1 MTDRE
6 DVKDETHVGAVSL
19 AARIP
24 DFWVDM
30 PEVWFARVNAIL
42 APQKLSDETKFDLIL
57 SKLSKE
63 TISELTEIILNPPA
77 TEKCKTLKTKL
88 LALYEDTNNARIKKL
103 LRDIELGDQKPSQL
117 LRKMKDLAK
126 KNFPDETLRILW
138 EERLPAQVRAVL
150 AVTVTLDLN
159 ELAAVADKVLEAARP
174 AQIAAVTQQQ
184 PGQAATGNSD
194 VATIMAEI
202 AKLNARFD
210 NLTRA
215 RPRSRSMQ
223 RRPTNAPRPSPSRR
237 REDWLCFYHYRYRE
251 RARRCLQP
259 CAWNKRTSA
268 TPTSAPE
275 N

>member
-1 MTDRE
+1 MKQKI
-6 DVKDETHVGAVSL
+6 KDETHVGAVSL

-30 PEVWFARVNAIL
+30 PEVWFARANAIL

-63 TISELTEIILNPPA
+63 TISELTEIILKPPA

-126 KNFPDETLRILW
+126 ENFPDETLRILW

-194 VATIMAEI
+194 VATIMAGI

-223 RRPTNAPRPSPSRR
+223 RRRTNTPRPSPSRR

-259 CAWNKRTSA
+259 CAWNKTTSA
-268 TPTSAPE
+268 TPTFAPE

>member
-1 MTDRE
+1 MPDNA
-6 DVKDETHVGAVSL
+6 DVKDEVHVAAVSL
-19 AARIP
+19 ASRIP

-42 APQKLSDETKFDLIL
+42 APQKLSDEIKFDLIL

-63 TISELTEIILNPPA
+63 TISELTEIILDPPD
-77 TEKCKTLKTKL
+77 TEKCKALKIKL

-150 AVTVTLDLN
+150 AVTVTKDLN

-174 AQIAAVTQQQ
+174 VQIAEIAQQQ
-184 PGQAATGNSD
+184 PQQGTSGNAD
-194 VATIMAEI
+194 TVTIMAEI

-210 NLTRA
+210 NLVRA
-215 RPRSRSMQ
+215 RPRSRSTQ
-223 RRPTNAPRPSPSRR
+223 RGRPNTPRPSPSRK
-237 REDWLCFYHYRYRE
+237 REDWLCFYHFRYRE
-251 RARRCLQP
+251 QARKCLQP
-259 CAWNKRTSA
+259 CAWNGRT
-268 TPTSAPE
+268 TPAPTFTPG